1 MEETKNGGIVVWW
14 RDARVLLAIP
24 GFGSPKIE
32 VTISSAILGLG
43 CSGRGGGGVAKEG
56 SCCPKSPSKWEW
68 NPMWDVPGSKHLKW
82 IKAFIAC
89 IALLKKCRGATL
101 SFFRAQ
107 RRRSLVRIE
116 SFLDLLHI
124 FLELLVGFPLLMKP
138 SLNSMVRATH
148 AK

>member
-1 MEETKNGGIVVWW
+1 LAALEKEEEVLQK
-14 RDARVLLAIP
+14 RDLAVQNHHQDESVKMRVKPHVRCASI
-24 GFGSPKIE
+24 
-32 VTISSAILGLG
+32 
-43 CSGRGGGGVAKEG
+43 
-56 SCCPKSPSKWEW
+56 
-68 NPMWDVPGSKHLKW
+68 GSKHLKW

-89 IALLKKCRGATL
+89 IALLKRCRGVTL

-116 SFLDLLHI
+116 NFLDLLHI

-138 SLNSMVRATH
+138 SLNGMVRATH